1 MLNSSDA
8 YRRVLEW
15 RTKGLGVRL
24 AQGLLLGGL
33 AWLITGSPLAVSWIL
48 AASAVMF
55 VDARMSA
62 RLMAD
67 LGDTRLRGWT
77 TLVRTV
83 SGMIYALVTPLF
95 LLERSSLGVACAV
108 FVGCSV
114 ALNNAVMTRGV
125 RSFALSLIVP
135 SGLILILIGPLA
147 ALIGHRFEPGAMGYL
162 TFGALA
168 YVIFLVRLSGV
179 LSRESRALHR
189 ALSDLALERDA
200 AGEAQR
206 QALAERA
213 RWSSLFDNSPVPQL
227 CFDASRLHARL
238 AAGDPSVTNEVLAER
253 LQNDPH
259 GLTGVRLT
267 DANEAAMQLFGVH
280 DFLNGVSADIFDESL
295 LTGLALSLQD
305 ASPDGVLP
313 PFPTSLRRAD
323 GEMAE
328 VMAHVR
334 FMGDAV
340 RPWSMCMVTFVDIT
354 AFQSVVRDQ
363 AEAMLAA
370 QAASVA
376 KSEFLAIMS
385 HEIRTPMNGVLGMA
399 QAMSR
404 EPLSASQKDKLDV
417 IRQSGEALLAILN
430 DVLDLSK
437 IESGRLELE
446 QQPFDLDLVAQ
457 GCHAT
462 FTGLANAKGLS
473 FGLTIAPEA
482 HGAYVGDSARV
493 RQVLYNLISNA
504 VKFTAEGHVRVA
516 IEGLD
521 PGIRIRVIDT
531 GVGIPADRL
540 DKLFAKFVQAD
551 SSTTRQF
558 GGTGLGLAIC
568 RELAEAMGGSIRVSS
583 IEGEGSCF
591 TVDLPL
597 PRAVAAAAEAEAEA
611 GEETASD
618 LDAEFRILAAEDN
631 SINQLV
637 LKTLLA
643 QFGLTPR
650 VVDNGAQAVEAW
662 EREPWD
668 LILMDVQMPVLDGP
682 GAARAIRA
690 REAETGRARTPIV
703 ALTANA
709 MTHQVDSYL
718 AAGMDGFVAKPIEI
732 RDLVEA
738 INLAMAGRADE
749 DEVRAGAA

>member
-1 MLNSSDA
+1 MLNTSDA
-8 YRRVLEW
+8 YHRVLEW

-24 AQGLLLGGL
+24 AQGALIGVLG
-33 AWLITGSPLAVSWIL
+33 WMVTRSPLAWAWL
-48 AASAVMF
+48 CAATLLMV
-55 VDARMSA
+55 VDTRLSA

-67 LGDTRLRGWT
+67 RGNLRLQWQT
-77 TLVRTV
+77 SAVRAA
-83 SGMIYALVTPLF
+83 SGCTYALLLPLF
-95 LLERSSLGVACAV
+95 LLEPTNLGLTSA
-108 FVGCSV
+108 FLVGCSV

-125 RSFALSLIVP
+125 RSFALT
-135 SGLILILIGPLA
+135 LILPIGLMLTLTAPLA
-147 ALIGHRFEPGAMGYL
+147 VLMGHALRPAEVGYL
-162 TFGALA
+162 TFGGFA
-168 YVIFLVRLSGV
+168 YVVFLVRLASV
-179 LSRESRALHR
+179 LSRESRTLHR

-227 CFDASRLHARL
+227 CFDASRLYARL
-238 AAGDPSVTNEVLAER
+238 AGSDLDPSNTVLGER
-253 LQNDPH
+253 LQALRS
-259 GLTGVRLT
+259 GLMGVRLT

-280 DFLNGVSADIFDESL
+280 DFRNGMTADVFDESL
-295 LTGLALSLQD
+295 LTGLALSMQD
-305 ASPDGVLP
+305 ATDGVLP

-323 GEMAE
+323 GQMAE

-334 FMGDAV
+334 FIGDSE
-340 RPWSMCMVTFVDIT
+340 RPWSMCMVTFVDFT
-354 AFQSVVRDQ
+354 AFQAVVRDQ

-404 EPLSASQKDKLDV
+404 EPLSATQRDKLDV

-430 DVLDLSK
+430 DVLDISK
-437 IESGRLELE
+437 IESGRLDLE
-446 QQPFDLDLVAQ
+446 AAPFDIEAVAQ
-457 GCHAT
+457 GAHAT

-473 FGLTIAPEA
+473 FSLTVAPDA
-482 HGAYVGDSARV
+482 LGAYVGDSARV

-504 VKFTAEGHVRVA
+504 VKFTAAGHVRVE
-516 IEGLD
+516 IEALS
-521 PGIRIRVIDT
+521 PGFRIRVTDT
-531 GVGIPADRL
+531 GVGVPADRL

-568 RELAEAMGGSIRVSS
+568 RELADAMGGSIAVTSV
-583 IEGEGSCF
+583 EGQGSCF

-597 PRAVAAAAEAEAEA
+597 PRAAGPAPEIEEPTEA
-611 GEETASD
+611 GQD
-618 LDAEFRILAAEDN
+618 LGLEFRILAAEDN
-631 SINQLV
+631 TINQLV

-643 QFGLTPR
+643 QFGLTPQ
-650 VVDNGAQAVEAW
+650 VVDNGRQAVDAW
-662 EREPWD
+662 EKESWD

-690 REAETGRARTPIV
+690 REAETGRTRTPII

-718 AAGMDGFVAKPIEI
+718 AAGMDGFVAKPIEV

-738 INLAMAGRADE
+738 INQAMAGRTD

>member
-1 MLNSSDA
+1 MLNTSDA
-8 YRRVLEW
+8 YQHVLEW
-15 RTKGLGVRL
+15 RTKGLGVRI
-24 AQGLLLGGL
+24 AQGVMLGGL
-33 AWLITGSPLAVSWIL
+33 AWLITGSPMAGLWLVVSSLMIVVDKRLSVRLLADRSNRRL
-48 AASAVMF
+48 SNLTTF
-55 VDARMSA
+55 AR
-62 RLMAD
+62 
-67 LGDTRLRGWT
+67 T
-77 TLVRTV
+77 T
-83 SGMIYALVTPLF
+83 SGLIYALVIPLF
-95 LLERSSLGVACAV
+95 LLNRSSLGLACAI

-114 ALNNAVMTRGV
+114 TLNNAVMTRGV
-125 RSFALSLIVP
+125 RSFAVSLILP
-135 SGLILILIGPLA
+135 SGLVLALTGPLA
-147 ALIGHRFEPGAMGYL
+147 VAMGHKLSLGALGYL

-168 YVIFLVRLSGV
+168 YLVFVIRLAGV
-179 LSRESRALHR
+179 MAKESRALHR

-238 AAGDPSVTNEVLAER
+238 AGGDLDPGNTLLGER
-253 LQNDPH
+253 LQTLRG
-259 GLTGVRLT
+259 GLMGVRLT

-280 DFLNGVSADIFDESL
+280 DFRGGLTVNVFDESL

-305 ASPDGVLP
+305 ATDGVLP

-323 GEMAE
+323 GQMAE

-334 FMGDAV
+334 FIGDSE

-354 AFQSVVRDQ
+354 AFQAVVRDQ

-404 EPLSASQKDKLDV
+404 EPLSATQRDKLDV

-430 DVLDLSK
+430 DVLDISK
-437 IESGRLELE
+437 IESGRLDLE
-446 QQPFDLDLVAQ
+446 AAPFDIEAVAQ
-457 GCHAT
+457 GAHAT

-473 FGLTIAPEA
+473 FSLTVAPDA
-482 HGAYVGDSARV
+482 LGAYVGDSARV

-504 VKFTAEGHVRVA
+504 VKFTAAGHVRVE
-516 IEGLD
+516 IEALS
-521 PGIRIRVIDT
+521 PGFRIRVTDT
-531 GVGIPADRL
+531 GVGVPADRL

-568 RELAEAMGGSIRVSS
+568 RELADAMGGSVTVTSV
-583 IEGEGSCF
+583 EGEGSCF

-597 PRAVAAAAEAEAEA
+597 PRAAGPAPEVEATAET
-611 GEETASD
+611 GQD
-618 LDAEFRILAAEDN
+618 LGLEFRILAAEDN
-631 SINQLV
+631 TINQLV

-643 QFGLTPR
+643 QFGLTPQ
-650 VVDNGAQAVEAW
+650 VVDNGRQAVDAW
-662 EREPWD
+662 EKESWD

-690 REAETGRARTPIV
+690 REAETGRARTSII

-718 AAGMDGFVAKPIEI
+718 AAGMDGFVAKPIEV

-738 INLAMAGRADE
+738 INQAMAGRTD